1 MQSQRNRM
9 MVLSAA
15 ALAVIA
21 TPAAVF
27 ADHDHDYKDQLSSQI
42 KKLERA
48 ADELHNVY
56 AKDLDNRRPR
66 GGFSHE
72 RELLETICELR
83 DDTSDLGREL
93 RYDKPLFSLDSKVH
107 HVGDVLEDVLRQSSR
122 ARLSDC
128 MRDALSDTR
137 NAYKYFNSSYVK
149 LAAYESQRNRSY
161 GNDRGYGNSN
171 GRGYD
176 NDHKHDGGF
185 SRGNDYGR
193 GSGGIDRRDDDHR
206 FDSRSNPPRAQ
217 KISIYG
223 GQVYSNQNGRYRN

>member
-15 ALAVIA
+15 ALAVVA
-21 TPAAVF
+21 TPTAVF

-42 KKLERA
+42 WKLERA
-48 ADELHNVY
+48 ADELHDVY

-72 RELLETICELR
+72 RELLSTICELK
-83 DDTSDLGREL
+83 DDTSALSKEL
-93 RYDKPLFSLDSKVH
+93 RYNKPLFSLESKVC
-107 HVGDVLEDVLRQSSR
+107 HVGDVLEDVLKQSSR
-122 ARLSDC
+122 VRVSDC

-161 GNDRGYGNSN
+161 DNNRGYGDSN
-171 GRGYD
+171 GRG
-176 NDHKHDGGF
+176 HDDGNNRGGGF
-185 SRGNDYGR
+185 TRGNDYGR
-193 GSGGIDRRDDDHR
+193 GSGGFERRDDDHR

-217 KISIYG
+217 RISIYG